1 MGDCGVCEI
10 IDLRRYPVKSMLGE
24 SLTTSDVGSRG
35 LEGDRTHAL
44 VHTGTG
50 KIASAKHPRLWR
62 DLLTLT
68 ATATAHGV
76 RVAAPDGTTVDSIDP
91 AVDDVLS
98 RLVGQPVSLA
108 HTPPAGATLDRAWP
122 DAVLRDGIDADVPV
136 DVGRLAGMA
145 PAGTFFDYA
154 PIHLITTATLRRID
168 RLGRGAGPHRPD
180 EPRGLDGPTPSDEMN
195 RVFGPN
201 ALAIRYRPNIVVGW
215 PDDQGTIDQ
224 GTIDEGAIDSGA
236 FVEDGWVGR
245 RIALGD
251 EVVLRVIAHTPRCA
265 IPTLAH
271 GGLPR
276 DVRALRVLADHHRIV
291 PLPGLGEQPCAGVYA
306 VPERIGRVR
315 LGDRV
320 RLIDP

>member
-1 MGDCGVCEI
+1 VGDCGICEV

-35 LEGDRTHAL
+35 LAGDRTHAL

-68 ATATAHGV
+68 ATATGGGV
-76 RVAAPDGTTVDSIDP
+76 RVSAPDGTTVASTDP
-91 AVDDVLS
+91 AVDEVLS
-98 RLVGQPVSLA
+98 RLVGHPVTLTR
-108 HTPPAGATLDRAWP
+108 TPPANATLDRAWP

-136 DVGRLAGMA
+136 DVGRLAGRA
-145 PAGTFFDYA
+145 PAGTFFDFA
-154 PIHLITTATLRRID
+154 PIHLVTTATLRRID
-168 RLGRGAGPHRPD
+168 RLGRGAGPNWQD
-180 EPRGLDGPTPSDEMN
+180 EPGRADEPTWSDAADCVDE
-195 RVFGPN
+195 FGPD

-215 PDDQGTIDQ
+215 PDDAD
-224 GTIDEGAIDSGA
+224 GAAAIESGA

-245 RIALGD
+245 RIGLGD
-251 EVVLRVIAHTPRCA
+251 EVVLRVIARTPRCA

-271 GGLPR
+271 GALPR
-276 DVRALRVLADHHRIV
+276 DVQALRVLADHHRIV

-306 VPERIGRVR
+306 EPVRVGRVR
-315 LGDRV
+315 RGDQV

>member
-1 MGDCGVCEI
+1 MGDCGICEI

-24 SLTTSDVGSRG
+24 SLATSEVGSRG
-35 LEGDRTHAL
+35 LAGDRTHAL

-68 ATATAHGV
+68 ATVVGGGV
-76 RVAAPDGTTVDSIDP
+76 RVASTDGTTVASTDP
-91 AVDDVLS
+91 AVDEVLS
-98 RLVGQPVSLA
+98 RLVGQPVTLTQ
-108 HTPPAGATLDRAWP
+108 TPPADATFDRARP

-136 DVGRLAGMA
+136 DIGRLAGRA
-145 PAGTFFDYA
+145 PAGTFFDFA
-154 PIHLITTATLRRID
+154 PIHLVTAPTLRRIY
-168 RLGRGAGPHRPD
+168 RVGRGAVPNRPD
-180 EPRGLDGPTPSDEMN
+180 EPGRPDEPTWSDAAAWVDE
-195 RVFGPN
+195 FGPD

-215 PDDQGTIDQ
+215 PDDAG
-224 GTIDEGAIDSGA
+224 GEGAIDDGA

-251 EVVLRVIAHTPRCA
+251 EVVLRVIAQTPRCA

-271 GGLPR
+271 GALPR

-306 VPERIGRVR
+306 EPVRVGRVR
-315 LGDRV
+315 RGDQV